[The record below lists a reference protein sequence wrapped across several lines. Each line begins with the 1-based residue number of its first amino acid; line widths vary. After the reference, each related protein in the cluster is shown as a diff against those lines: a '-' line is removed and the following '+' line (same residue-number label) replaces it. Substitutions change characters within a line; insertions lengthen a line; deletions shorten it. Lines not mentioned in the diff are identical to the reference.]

1 MSMESI
7 LVTVSPDRLRE
18 VQDLPVT
25 PVHMTYRMGKGP
37 HLFRV
42 SGSAA
47 PRGGF
52 MFLDCRS
59 FDGLGPTPPFC
70 QEVLRECM
78 ARGFTGVVC
87 DFESGRIPPLE
98 QVVQELGNQCF
109 RRSWTLLVPE
119 QYGHCSPHAQVC
131 ISSALS
137 GGTLVQ
143 RLREAQERFGRD
155 RVVLALQRV
164 AEDFFLP
171 SPTGSGTPLTQEELA
186 AFQTGF
192 LRFVAGE
199 YKRLGWVMQLHYG
212 CRRNNNTRMFHK
224 LGRDTGYDAVLQG
237 TPSLEV
243 AAFLDLLASQDAL
256 PRMVLYSLNPNDD
269 EGLNSVIGCFQ
280 DGTPLGRIQQGSA
293 WWFNDHKAGM
303 VKQLTAFANGGLL
316 GNFIGMLTD
325 SRSFLSYPRH
335 EYFRRILCELLG
347 AWVEN
352 GEYPADW
359 KALEKM
365 VRGVCYNNAVE
376 FFGFPLEKA

>member
-25 PVHMTYRMGKGP
+25 PVHMAYRMGKGP
-37 HLFRV
+37 HLFRA

-171 SPTGSGTPLTQEELA
+171 SPTGSGTPLTQEEL
-186 AFQTGF
+186 
-192 LRFVAGE
+192 RE
-199 YKRLGWVMQLHYG
+199 
-212 CRRNNNTRMFHK
+212 
-224 LGRDTGYDAVLQG
+224 
-237 TPSLEV
+237 
-243 AAFLDLLASQDAL
+243 
-256 PRMVLYSLNPNDD
+256 
-269 EGLNSVIGCFQ
+269 
-280 DGTPLGRIQQGSA
+280 RIQQRQPSIFFSHELCARYFTYMSRESGAHFVLYDDASTLAKKLQVARSLDIHTVLAA
-293 WWFNDHKAGM
+293 WPEITDAAEELG
-303 VKQLTAFANGGLL
+303 LRRTASNRGL
-316 GNFIGMLTD
+316 
-325 SRSFLSYPRH
+325 R
-335 EYFRRILCELLG
+335 
-347 AWVEN
+347 
-352 GEYPADW
+352 
-359 KALEKM
+359 
-365 VRGVCYNNAVE
+365 
-376 FFGFPLEKA
+376 